1 MTFYAVLTIALLL
14 GALLPWAMMMGVL
27 VTIALLWAMR
37 AEGNPPQTIAA
48 DIERESVATALDR
61 QPYGRTGK
69 GTVATN
75 PIGMSFAAGT
85 VVTMAAT
92 PDWGSPLIG
101 WTAAA
106 RAPRAPVVFWYSL
119 QKVKYGEDPG
129 C

>member
-37 AEGNPPQTIAA
+37 VEGNPQTIAA

-92 PDWGSPLIG
+92 PDPASPLIS
-101 WTAAA
+101 WTGAA
-106 RAPRAPVVFWYSL
+106 RAPRAPVLFWYSL
-119 QKVKYGEDPG
+119 QKAKYGENPG